1 MERPAEKQTFKINI
15 ERRPSRSTIPTRPQ
29 PGEASHAICFG
40 MDALARQDVR
50 QADNN
55 QESDVEST
63 GRREVTDYVDEGFKN
78 EINNAGRC
86 EVRQSS
92 PRTAVPEKTG

>member
-15 ERRPSRSTIPTRPQ
+15 ERRPSRSTIPTRSQ

-55 QESDVEST
+55 QESDVEVSEIKEKIARVCNWPNATDEPTT
-63 GRREVTDYVDEGFKN
+63 GTIKRL
-78 EINNAGRC
+78 
-86 EVRQSS
+86 QSQ
-92 PRTAVPEKTG
+92 